1 MTLLRSTL
9 LVLAT
14 GLLIVAGPAN
24 AAPPERSPLEAPE
37 PVRTVNLHLT
47 GSDMLDDLAEAG
59 VDLSSGPTRV
69 PTGIEVE
76 AVVSDSEAA
85 AIERMGADV
94 LPKSENFEWSFRQT
108 RAFGAPFD
116 PGVLTHEKTV
126 RIVRA
131 DWFTTKGQGF
141 LYVEARTTEGAQ
153 DGSGRDHAARERQ
166 RRGHRL
172 RLPAG
177 DEPLRRLG
185 RVHVPSQPLQARRAA
200 RARSAS
206 RAAPAASPPA
216 SCPTGSRTSSR

>member
-1 MTLLRSTL
+1 M
-9 LVLAT
+9 
-14 GLLIVAGPAN
+14 
-24 AAPPERSPLEAPE
+24 
-37 PVRTVNLHLT
+37 RTVNLHLT

-153 DGSGRDHAARERQ
+153 TNPVVTMQLENDSGEGTGFGFAA
-166 RRGHRL
+166 GH
-172 RLPAG
+172 
-177 DEPLRRLG
+177 EPVRRLG
-185 RVHVPSQPLQARRAA
+185 RVHVPSQPLQARRAPEPDPRHEQHRRRRHRLRLRLA
-200 RARSAS
+200 RGR
-206 RAAPAASPPA
+206 R
-216 SCPTGSRTSSR
+216 RR